1 MKKIIL
7 ASQSPRRRELLK
19 QIGLN
24 FEVIPSQ
31 VGETL
36 DSTGTAK
43 EKIEKLALKK
53 AKSVAYNMDQE
64 ALVIGADTVVVLDE
78 ILGKPS
84 NRQDALSMLKRLSGR
99 THQVITGVAI
109 VDALS
114 GKQRTNSQITYV
126 TMKTYGNE
134 EIKSYMD
141 SGEYLDKA
149 GSYAI
154 QGLGALLVEEIHGDY
169 FNVVGLPIGL
179 LSDLLKEFDFNML
192 SLYHK
197 DKGNNF

>member
-31 VGETL
+31 VDETL
-36 DSTGTAK
+36 DSTGTMN

-114 GKQRTNSQITYV
+114 GRQCTSSQITYV
-126 TMKTYGNE
+126 TMKTYEDE

-179 LSDLLKEFDFNML
+179 LNDLLKEFDFNIF

-197 DKGNNF
+197 DKRNNF